1 MDSFEAT
8 YRAASTGD
16 PRLDGRLFIGVTSTG
31 IYCRPICPV
40 PMPRREVVRFFRA
53 AAAAEEQG
61 FRACRR
67 CRPEASPDSPDWDTR
82 ADVVGRG
89 LRLIAE
95 GVVDADG
102 VAGLARRLSVGRRQL
117 QRMFVAELGS
127 GPLAVARSRRA
138 GLAKQLL
145 EQTDAPST
153 QVAFAAGFGSV
164 RAYHDTLRRL
174 YGQSPREIR
183 TRRTEMTDGGL
194 ALRLA
199 YRPPLAWD
207 ALLGFLRARAIPA
220 VEEADGDGFVR
231 AVRTGNETG
240 IVLRLAPNSPDSS
253 VVLRLEAIEDVPVL
267 AGIVQGARRLLD
279 LDADPAA
286 IDDALRADP
295 ALETLVS
302 RTLGLRLPGCF
313 DGFELAVRAIVGQQV
328 SVAGAR
334 TTLGKLVRRLGKPLA
349 HPVGSVTHLFPSPQ
363 TFATAADLGMPST
376 RADAIRRLA
385 ELVLEG
391 ELELSGGADPDAS
404 MRTLTSIPGVGP
416 WTAAYVAMRALRD
429 PDAFPPGDLG
439 LRRTAARLGLGDVA
453 ERAER
458 WRPWRGYA
466 AMHLWHASA

>member
-8 YRAASTGD
+8 YRAASSGD
-16 PRLDGRLFIGVTSTG
+16 PRLDGRLFIAVTSTG

-40 PMPRREVVRFFRA
+40 PMPSREVVRFFRA

-89 LRLIAE
+89 LQLIAE

-102 VAGLARRLSVGRRQL
+102 VDGLARRLSVGRRQL

-183 TRRTEMTDGGL
+183 ARRPEATDGGL
-194 ALRLA
+194 SLRLA
-199 YRPPLAWD
+199 HRPPLAWK
-207 ALLGFLRARAIPA
+207 ALLDFLRLRAIPG
-220 VEEADGDGFVR
+220 VEQVDGDGFVR
-231 AVRTGNETG
+231 AVRTEDGTG
-240 IVLRLAPNSPDSS
+240 VVVRLEPSPAGPS
-253 VVLRLEAIEDVPVL
+253 VALRLEAIEDVPLL

-286 IDDALRADP
+286 IDDALRTDP
-295 ALETLVS
+295 ALEPLVS
-302 RTLGLRLPGCF
+302 GAPGLRLPGCF

-334 TTLGKLVRRLGKPLA
+334 TTLGTLARRLGTPLA
-349 HPVGSVTHLFPSPQ
+349 RPVGSVTHLFPTPEA
-363 TFATAADLGMPST
+363 FAAAPDLGMPST
-376 RADAIRRLA
+376 RAAAIRRLA
-385 ELVLEG
+385 DLVFEG
-391 ELELSGGADPDAS
+391 ELELSGGADPEAS
-404 MRTLTSIPGVGP
+404 LRTLTSIPGVGP

-429 PDAFPPGDLG
+429 PDAFPAGDLG
-439 LRRTAARLGLGDVA
+439 LQRAASRLGLGDVA

-466 AMHLWHASA
+466 AMHLWHAPA